1 MCARAREGGA
11 LGDLRVCP
19 TAGQVPTIDD
29 DGFVLYES
37 NAILTY
43 LAEKVRALLPKRVT
57 LELMNE

>member
-43 LAEKVRALLPKRVT
+43 LAEKVRALLPKRA
-57 LELMNE
+57 